1 MVPEYT
7 SKEFSILSYI
17 DQNSDATQRQLSEHI
32 GVSLGTINIVLN
44 KLIKKGLVKI
54 EKLQPNSIRYFL
66 TPSGIANKL
75 ERTYGYIVRTYR
87 ELMVYQQQIVA
98 SVNNLHRAN
107 PRKKVCFFGPNDEIF
122 QLIKAVLDTSELPAD
137 LHKEHSITSFTQL
150 FSPSD
155 AVLLVWKTE
164 DEAMLKERG
173 FMCENLL
180 SVFACVVRNI

>member
-1 MVPEYT
+1 MLPEYT
-7 SKEFSILSYI
+7 TKEFSILSYI
-17 DQNSDATQRQLSEHI
+17 DQNSDATQRELSEHV
-32 GVSLGTINIVLN
+32 GVSLGTINFVLK
-44 KLIKKGLVKI
+44 KLIKKGFVKI

-87 ELMVYQQQIVA
+87 ELLQYQQQIA
-98 SVNNLHRAN
+98 TAVNSIHRAN
-107 PRKKVCFFGPNDEIF
+107 PGKKVCFYGPNDEIF
-122 QLIKAVLDTSELPAD
+122 QLIEAVLDASELPAE
-137 LHKEHSITSFTQL
+137 LHREHSFTTCTQL

-155 AVLLVWKTE
+155 VVLLVWNTE
-164 DEAMLKERG
+164 DETMLKEWG

>member
-7 SKEFSILSYI
+7 TKEFSILSYI
-17 DQNSDATQRQLSEHI
+17 DQNSDATQRELSEHV
-32 GVSLGTINIVLN
+32 GVSLGTINIVLK

-66 TPSGIANKL
+66 TPNGIANKL

-87 ELMVYQQQIVA
+87 ELMQYQQQIATAVH
-98 SVNNLHRAN
+98 SIHRAN
-107 PRKKVCFFGPNDEIF
+107 PGKKVCFYGPNDEIF
-122 QLIKAVLDTSELPAD
+122 QIINTVLAVGELPAE
-137 LHKEHSITSFTQL
+137 LYTEHSIVLFTQL
-150 FSPSD
+150 FSPAD
-155 AVLLVWKTE
+155 VVLLVWNTE
-164 DEAMLKERG
+164 DETALKERG